1 MEHVTIPN
9 AVGATISSANGMQTD
24 SESITVWTDKGVLS
38 MKHYQ
43 DCCESVLVED
53 VVGDPDDLIGAR
65 ILEVR
70 ESSKHEESG
79 YCSTTWTFY
88 HIITDKADI
97 TIRWIGTSNGYYS
110 ESVSCEWT
118 SN

>member
-1 MEHVTIPN
+1 MEHVTIPQ
-9 AVGATISSANGMQTD
+9 AVGATISSANGMQVN
-24 SESITVWTDKGVLS
+24 SESVTVWTDKGVLS

-53 VVGDPDDLIGAR
+53 VIGDPNDLVGAQ

-70 ESSKHEESG
+70 ESTKHEDDG
-79 YCSTTWTFY
+79 VWSTTWTFY

-97 TIRWIGTSNGYYS
+97 AIRWIGTSNGFYS

-118 SN
+118 NN